1 MLGVNRSML
10 YYKPAAES
18 ELNLRL
24 MKLIDEQYT
33 KTPFYGWPRMRVH
46 LRRMGFPVNHKRVRR
61 LMQKMGLQAI
71 YAKPKTT
78 MPCHEHRIYPYLL
91 REVQVCRPDQVWCA
105 DITYVRMRQ
114 GFMYLVAI
122 MDWFSRY
129 VVAWEISNTLD
140 GQFCLDCLHQAMK
153 SGLPAIFNTD
163 QGAQF
168 TANAFVSTLEEAGVR
183 VSMDGRGRAHD
194 NIFIERLWRTVKYED
209 IYLRDYANGLEL
221 RSGLGRYFRYYNF
234 ERPHQSLGYKAPVE
248 FAAEARLGL
257 SLSGDSGAG
266 KDKAEPTEPCLTVY
280 PPTSALGSLPS
291 VALSSGWAK

>member
-1 MLGVNRSML
+1 
-10 YYKPAAES
+10 
-18 ELNLRL
+18 
-24 MKLIDEQYT
+24 MKLVDEQYT
-33 KTPFYGWPRMRVH
+33 RTPFYGWPRMRVYL
-46 LRRMGFPVNHKRVRR
+46 LRLGFPVNHKRVRR

-78 MPCHEHRIYPYLL
+78 KPCHEHKVYPYLL
-91 REVQVCRPDQVWCA
+91 REVQVCRVDQVWCA

-122 MDWFSRY
+122 MDWFTRY

-153 SGLPAIFNTD
+153 SGLPEIFNTD
-163 QGAQF
+163 QGSQF
-168 TANAFVSTLEEAGVR
+168 TANAFVSPLEEAGVR
-183 VSMDGRGRAHD
+183 ISMDGRGRAHD

-209 IYLRDYANGLEL
+209 IYLRDYANGHEL

-234 ERPHQSLGYKAPVE
+234 ERPHQSLGYKTPVE

-257 SLSGDSGAG
+257 SLSRDSGVG
-266 KDKAEPTEPCLTVY
+266 KNKAEPKEPCLTVY

-291 VALSSGWAK
+291 AALSSGWAK

>member
-10 YYKPAAES
+10 CYKPAAES
-18 ELNLRL
+18 GLNLLL

-33 KTPFYGWPRMRVH
+33 KTPFYGWPRMRIY
-46 LRRMGFPVNHKRVRR
+46 LRRLGFPVNHKRVRR

-78 MPCHEHRIYPYLL
+78 MPCHEHKVYPYLL
-91 REVQVCRPDQVWCA
+91 REVRVCRPDQVWCA
-105 DITYVRMRQ
+105 DITYIRMRQ

-122 MDWFSRY
+122 MDWFTRY
-129 VVAWEISNTLD
+129 VIAWEISNTLD
-140 GQFCLDCLHQAMK
+140 GQFCLDCLYQAMK
-153 SGLPAIFNTD
+153 SGLPEIFNTD
-163 QGAQF
+163 QGSQF

-183 VSMDGRGRAHD
+183 ISMDGRGRAHD

-234 ERPHQSLGYKAPVE
+234 ERPHQSLGYKTPVE

-266 KDKAEPTEPCLTVY
+266 KDKTEPSQPCLTVY

>member
-1 MLGVNRSML
+1 ML
-10 YYKPAAES
+10 YYTPAVEPES
-18 ELNLRL
+18 NLHL

-33 KTPFYGWPRMRVH
+33 KTPFYGWPRMRIH
-46 LRRMGFPVNHKRVRR
+46 LKRLGYLVNHKRVRR

-78 MPCHEHRIYPYLL
+78 RPCHEHKVYPYLL

-122 MDWFSRY
+122 MDWFTRY

-140 GQFCLDCLHQAMK
+140 GQFCVECLRQGMK
-153 SGLPAIFNTD
+153 SGLPEIFNTD

-168 TANAFVSTLEEAGVR
+168 TASAFISTLQEAGVR
-183 VSMDGRGRAHD
+183 ISMDGRGRAHD

-209 IYLRDYANGLEL
+209 IYLRDYANGHEL
-221 RSGLGRYFRYYNF
+221 RSGLGRYFRYYNW
-234 ERPHQSLGYKAPVE
+234 ERPHQSLGYKTPAE

-257 SLSGDSGAG
+257 ALLGDSGGG
-266 KDKAEPTEPCLTVY
+266 KDKAEPNQPCLTVY

>member
-1 MLGVNRSML
+1 ML

-18 ELNLRL
+18 ESNLHL

-33 KTPFYGWPRMRVH
+33 KTPFYGWPRMTAYLKRLGH
-46 LRRMGFPVNHKRVRR
+46 LVNHKRVQR
-61 LMQKMGLQAI
+61 LMKKMGLQAI

-78 MPCHEHRIYPYLL
+78 KPCPEHKVYPYLL

-122 MDWFSRY
+122 MDWFTRY

-153 SGLPAIFNTD
+153 SGLPEVFNTD

-168 TANAFVSTLEEAGVR
+168 TANAFVSTLEETGVKI
-183 VSMDGRGRAHD
+183 SMDGRGRAHD
-194 NIFIERLWRTVKYED
+194 NIFIERLWRSVKYED
-209 IYLRDYANGLEL
+209 IYLRDYANGHEL
-221 RSGLGRYFRYYNF
+221 KFGLGRYFRYYNF
-234 ERPHQSLGYKAPVE
+234 ERPHQSLGYKTPVE
-248 FAAEARLGL
+248 FAAAACLGL
-257 SLSGDSGAG
+257 ALSGDSGAG
-266 KDKAEPTEPCLTVY
+266 KDKAEPSQPCLTVY

-291 VALSSGWAK
+291 VALSSGRAKGT

>member
-1 MLGVNRSML
+1 
-10 YYKPAAES
+10 
-18 ELNLRL
+18 
-24 MKLIDEQYT
+24 
-33 KTPFYGWPRMRVH
+33 
-46 LRRMGFPVNHKRVRR
+46 
-61 LMQKMGLQAI
+61 MQEMGLQAI

-78 MPCHEHRIYPYLL
+78 MPCHEHKVYPYLL

-105 DITYVRMRQ
+105 DITYIRMRQ

-122 MDWFSRY
+122 MDWFTRY
-129 VVAWEISNTLD
+129 VIAWEISNTLD

-153 SGLPAIFNTD
+153 SGLPEIFNTD

-183 VSMDGRGRAHD
+183 ISMDGRGRAHD

-234 ERPHQSLGYKAPVE
+234 ERPHQSLGYKTPVE

-266 KDKAEPTEPCLTVY
+266 KDKAEPSQPCLTVY
-280 PPTSALGSLPS
+280 PLTSALGSLPS